1 MPGPEEPTIHVGI
14 GDDLLIHAVP
24 GERGGKQS
32 RPHACA
38 TQGHHNAGR
47 RAGGPGDLR
56 HAPSYETRFFMKR
69 MLINATQPEELRVA
83 IVDGQQLF
91 NLDIESPGREQ
102 KKANIYKGLITRV
115 EPSLEAAFIDYGA
128 DRHGFLPLKEISR
141 GYFRQEIKPGSKI
154 NIRELMKEGQQVMV
168 QIDKEERGTKG
179 AALTTFISLAGR
191 YLVLMPNNPRAGGV
205 SRRIEGADRADLRE
219 ALSQLGIPEDMGL
232 IVRTAGVGKNAE
244 ELQWDL
250 DYLLQLWDAIKA
262 SAEERK
268 APFLIYQESDII
280 IRSMRDHLRADIG
293 EIVIDSQE
301 MYRRAEEFVRQVMP
315 SNLKKLRLYQ
325 DEVPLF
331 TRYQIE
337 SQIESAFQREV
348 RLPSGGSLV
357 IDHTEA
363 LTSIDINSARAT
375 KGADIEETALN
386 TNLEA
391 ADELARQLRLRDL
404 GGLFV
409 IDFIDMTP
417 AKNQREVENRL
428 RDALKQD
435 RARVQI
441 ARISRFG
448 LLEMSRQRLRP
459 SLGDSSQIVCPRC
472 KGQGSIRSV
481 ESLALSVLRILEEDA
496 MKDSSVRLIAQLPV
510 EVATFLLNEKRAAVM
525 EIEQRH
531 RVEVILLPNKHM
543 ETPEYSIERIRLQEA
558 DRLADEEPSYM
569 QTMQPDADPDP
580 FARDQAP
587 TRPEMPAVKSVT
599 PSAPAPSR
607 HEPEHARGRQAGSP
621 NASEQGKRNESM
633 LKRIWTT
640 LFASEDDLSGQ
651 QAPADEYGAQT
662 DTNADSTQQHSGA
675 QGRQHRPGWQEPD
688 DQEPRNQ
695 PQQRSRARSG
705 NDASGDA
712 SLNQQGE
719 GGRQARSNR
728 RAQQPEDGQR
738 NVRKGGRGRGRRG
751 NADAQTRSD
760 TPEEIQTSA
769 QQRGRIAK
777 AASEQALDDTTL
789 SGEQETNGS
798 DSAALMLD
806 QKQPEV
812 MEPNAV
818 SDDQTSSNAPLS
830 GRRRTSRS
838 NQEGPK
844 QAEATTASG
853 AEVSTQGS
861 TREPP
866 ATTGNSQGVAVAANG
881 ESHGNDDSDA
891 APNRPRSSRRRRG
904 GRRRRGSG
912 SSQQS
917 AEHGNQEVATQGEH
931 GVQATHSGDKK
942 TPSTHEPAKDPEPIQ
957 QAVEQ
962 ISPAAGN
969 GMAEAN
975 QPASKPGAEPAV
987 ERLLPAHAAQ
997 TEQQPMDAQAPPEA
1011 EHGEHHQTPLPASA
1025 AEHSAPSSSST
1036 DQSLEQ
1042 ESQPQPHTYAASAAL
1057 PETQQEQVQSTPET
1071 RPKTGIAEPAS
1082 IAKPEHFAKPQSV
1095 VDQASDGTPDQISA
1109 TSTQDAPTPLQESV
1123 PEHAH
1128 FGFDLTTPKATQ
1140 PPPDNMKST
1149 TPTSAGVRHRLLF
1162 EILEMLHKWP
1172 GCQNSG

>member
-1 MPGPEEPTIHVGI
+1 
-14 GDDLLIHAVP
+14 
-24 GERGGKQS
+24 
-32 RPHACA
+32 
-38 TQGHHNAGR
+38 
-47 RAGGPGDLR
+47 
-56 HAPSYETRFFMKR
+56 MKR

-917 AEHGNQEVATQGEH
+917 RN
-931 GVQATHSGDKK
+931 
-942 TPSTHEPAKDPEPIQ
+942 
-957 QAVEQ
+957 
-962 ISPAAGN
+962 
-969 GMAEAN
+969 MAIR
-975 QPASKPGAEPAV
+975 K
-987 ERLLPAHAAQ
+987 
-997 TEQQPMDAQAPPEA
+997 
-1011 EHGEHHQTPLPASA
+1011 
-1025 AEHSAPSSSST
+1025 
-1036 DQSLEQ
+1036 
-1042 ESQPQPHTYAASAAL
+1042 SQPKENMACRQHI
-1057 PETQQEQVQSTPET
+1057 PET
-1071 RPKTGIAEPAS
+1071 RKRPVRTNQPKTQNLSSRPWSRSPRQQAMAWPKQTNLRANPAQNRQWRGCCQRMLPRPSNSRWMHRRRPRPSTAS
-1082 IAKPEHFAKPQSV
+1082 IIRRRYLPLRQNIQHLAVHPPTKVWSRNRNRSPTHMQRRPHCLRRSKNKYSQRQKHARKPALPNLLALPNRSTSPNRKALWIKPLMGPLIRSQQHPPRTRQHRFRNRFPSMRI
-1095 VDQASDGTPDQISA
+1095 SD
-1109 TSTQDAPTPLQESV
+1109 ST
-1123 PEHAH
+1123 
-1128 FGFDLTTPKATQ
+1128 
-1140 PPPDNMKST
+1140 
-1149 TPTSAGVRHRLLF
+1149 
-1162 EILEMLHKWP
+1162 
-1172 GCQNSG
+1172 